1 MYIDVK
7 RTNTLT
13 KSNQSSL
20 VTDDAVKLRRRAYN
34 EMKKAKYGRYHAEH
48 SGALL
53 FPFCLDAN
61 GSFIPTD
68 RLFNPGVDNRQ
79 APLGKG
85 LAPQAGLRAVFED
98 GKAPQV
104 GQLEI
109 SVEEGVIQKLSRRV
123 VADAPVGGCKLLD
136 ATLSEDAATGLLVNQ
151 TYALIAANCI
161 LLSAQAAVQT
171 IRRNVQRNTRFHL

>member
-1 MYIDVK
+1 MAWLYGPE
-7 RTNTLT
+7 T
-13 KSNQSSL
+13 KKNPHTHTHTPTQHALNSVFSLHTSSITSL
-20 VTDDAVKLRRRAYN
+20 
-34 EMKKAKYGRYHAEH
+34 KKAEAEY
-48 SGALL
+48 SDALL
-53 FPFCLDAN
+53 LPFCRDAN

-68 RLFNPGVDNRQ
+68 RSYNPGVHGRQ

-85 LAPQAGLRAVFED
+85 LVPRAGLRAVFED

-109 SVEEGVIQKLSRRV
+109 SVEEGMIQKLSRRV
-123 VADAPVGGCKLLD
+123 VADASVGGCKLLD
-136 ATLSEDAATGLLVNQ
+136 ATLTEDVATGLLVKQ
-151 TYALIAANCI
+151 TYALIAAQCI

>member
-1 MYIDVK
+1 MRETPCGVLVRDV
-7 RTNTLT
+7 
-13 KSNQSSL
+13 
-20 VTDDAVKLRRRAYN
+20 
-34 EMKKAKYGRYHAEH
+34 
-48 SGALL
+48 
-53 FPFCLDAN
+53 
-61 GSFIPTD
+61 SFIPTG
-68 RLFNPGVDNRQ
+68 RLYNPGVDGRQ
-79 APLGKG
+79 APVGKG
-85 LAPQAGLRAVFED
+85 LALAGLRAVFED

-109 SVEEGVIQKLSRRV
+109 SVEEGMIQKLSRRV
-123 VADAPVGGCKLLD
+123 AADAPVGGCKLLD